1 MYITPDLYKKTKES
15 KASDDLIINIAVIF
29 YLYRP
34 QVKAFF
40 GIPSVTSVLALKIF
54 MHLYFLP

>member
-1 MYITPDLYKKTKES
+1 MIYITPDLYKKTKES
-15 KASDDLIINIAVIF
+15 KASDDLIINIAVIY

-40 GIPSVTSVLALKIF
+40 GKSTTAKI
-54 MHLYFLP
+54 